1 MSSSEWILFAT
12 GLLIGLSLLTWKR
25 PGRHAQKIKASY
37 RVLNTLE
44 RLAHQ
49 DQAAARQFGYLRR
62 IDPFVFEEVVLSAL
76 EKGGHRV
83 QRNRRY
89 TGDGGLDG
97 QCWIEGEHYLLQM
110 KRYAQHI
117 NPQHVNAFQA
127 LCRSRQSKGLFIHT
141 GKTGKG
147 ARVFNHSGIKI
158 ISGNRLLRLLLHG
171 RVND

>member
-25 PGRHAQKIKASY
+25 PGRHAQKVKASY

-62 IDPFVFEEVVLSAL
+62 IDPFV
-76 EKGGHRV
+76 
-83 QRNRRY
+83 
-89 TGDGGLDG
+89 
-97 QCWIEGEHYLLQM
+97 
-110 KRYAQHI
+110 HI